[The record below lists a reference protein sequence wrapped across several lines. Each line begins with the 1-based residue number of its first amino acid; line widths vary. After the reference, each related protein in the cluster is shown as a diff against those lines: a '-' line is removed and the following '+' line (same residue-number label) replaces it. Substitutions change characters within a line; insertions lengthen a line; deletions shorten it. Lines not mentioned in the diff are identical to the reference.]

1 MIFNLILIFFFIC
14 LCLGFSNI
22 FKLMWFISIIACRF
36 LFKIIFN
43 PMRIIPPLLCLDFSN
58 IVVHHLMYVDFS
70 KMNFNLI
77 RIITPFI
84 AFGFYIYIYI
94 YKKKIKLMLF
104 IALDTFEFIF
114 NPKWII
120 PLFVMLWILIVLSSC
135 LFLYFKNIFEK
146 N

>member
-1 MIFNLILIFFFIC
+1 
-14 LCLGFSNI
+14 
-22 FKLMWFISIIACRF
+22 
-36 LFKIIFN
+36 
-43 PMRIIPPLLCLDFSN
+43 MRIIPPLLCLDFSN

-94 YKKKIKLMLF
+94 YKIKLMLF

-120 PLFVMLWILIVLSSC
+120 PLFVVL
-135 LFLYFKNIFEK
+135 
-146 N
+146 